1 MQKRI
6 YIDTSIPSNYYT
18 LRTDEISVARKQRTR
33 QWWSEYAGQS
43 NLVSSAITI
52 LELRRGTSEATSIR
66 LDLLKF
72 VEMLPITGEIARI
85 SQIYIQGMVMPE
97 DPSGD
102 ALHLAIA
109 SFHEVDAILT
119 WNCKHLANPN
129 KIDFIR
135 QINQKLGLHTP
146 QLMTPLDYLGETI

>member
-1 MQKRI
+1 M
-6 YIDTSIPSNYYT
+6 
-18 LRTDEISVARKQRTR
+18 RTGETSVARKRLTR
-33 QWWSEYAGQS
+33 QWWSQYAGHS

-52 LELRRGTSEATSIR
+52 LELRRGAGEALSDR

-72 VEMLPITGEIARI
+72 IEMLPITSEIARI
-85 SQIYIQGMVMPE
+85 SQIYIQRLVMPQ

-109 SFHEVDAILT
+109 SFHGVDTVLT

-135 QINQKLGLHTP
+135 QINRELGLHTP
-146 QLMTPLDYLGETI
+146 QLITPLDYLGGTL